1 MRAITLTTLLVLRF
15 FSDGGTEWVIYQNKS
30 LLAKYN
36 IITEN
41 PSLIINRAKIQH
53 NDTLII
59 RYFRDTPCS
68 KCTTVLY
75 VVDNSGKE
83 VKVIKNKG
91 TFTPFKIPFDDFT
104 KKGNHKT
111 YSFYRFEE
119 RYDHN
124 KRLLF
129 NLLIK

>member
-1 MRAITLTTLLVLRF
+1 MRAIILTTLLVLGF
-15 FSDGGTEWVIYQNKS
+15 FVDGGTEWAVYQNKN
-30 LLAKYN
+30 LLAKYT

-41 PSLIINRAKIQH
+41 PSLNISRAKIQH

-83 VKVIKNKG
+83 VKVIKSKG
-91 TFTPFKIPFDDFT
+91 TFTPFKISFNDFI
-104 KKGNHKT
+104 KMGNHKT
-111 YSFYRFEE
+111 YSFYRSEE
-119 RYDHN
+119 RYDNN
-124 KRLLF
+124 KCLLL